1 MSDAPSDYIAAELK
15 EIIGIEIEIQHMIG
29 KFKLSQ
35 NRDQADAVNVVNNL
49 EKQGQIQLAEA
60 VKQYI
65 ED

>member
-1 MSDAPSDYIAAELK
+1 
-15 EIIGIEIEIQHMIG
+15 MIG

-35 NRDQADAVNVVNNL
+35 NRDQSDAVNVVNNL